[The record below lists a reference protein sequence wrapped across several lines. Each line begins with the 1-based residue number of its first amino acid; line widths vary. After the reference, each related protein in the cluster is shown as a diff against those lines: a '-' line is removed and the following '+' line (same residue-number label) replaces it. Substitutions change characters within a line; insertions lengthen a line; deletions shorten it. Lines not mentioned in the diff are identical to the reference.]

1 MSRVHLLCK
10 AFPLFQSYL
19 PTGANYMP
27 EIPMAARVF
36 LVEAQAKIL
45 IRAAS
50 LAGCHHTGAEDR
62 EPVIDELTMLRRLCE
77 EGCNRN
83 DKKAW
88 KRITKAEGLWS
99 GVDEWY
105 NGVGSDAVKD
115 KQEWI
120 AFREAV
126 VEFVRKRYDERKEA
140 ECAL

>member
-1 MSRVHLLCK
+1 MSRVHLMCK
-10 AFPLFQSYL
+10 AFPTFQSYL
-19 PTGANYMP
+19 PTGANYMR
-27 EIPMAARVF
+27 EIPMEARVF

-50 LAGCHHTGAEDR
+50 LAGCHHTGALDR
-62 EPVIDELTMLRRLCE
+62 LPVIDELTMLRRLTE

-88 KRITKAEGLWS
+88 KRLAKAEGLWS

-105 NGVGSDAVKD
+105 DGTKSDAVKD

-126 VEFVRKRYDERKEA
+126 TTYLRKRHDELKEA
-140 ECAL
+140 ECL